1 MMLPCKQLHLTIS
14 ETGGCRKTKL
24 SEVIVT
30 YMYNFNDATMQ
41 TITFVIILM
50 KVNM

>member
-1 MMLPCKQLHLTIS
+1 M
-14 ETGGCRKTKL
+14 KL

-30 YMYNFNDATMQ
+30 YMYNFNDANMQ
-41 TITFVIILM
+41 TITFVIILL

>member
-1 MMLPCKQLHLTIS
+1 M
-14 ETGGCRKTKL
+14 KL

-30 YMYNFNDATMQ
+30 YMYNFDDAINKI
-41 TITFVIILM
+41 TIVIILL